1 MFIGLLGCAY
11 LHLVFVGL
19 AGLLLMWFELS
30 EEPSIWW
37 ATATSAVWLVLVMRK
52 G

>member
-1 MFIGLLGCAY
+1 
-11 LHLVFVGL
+11 
-19 AGLLLMWFELS
+19 LS
-30 EEPSIWW
+30 EEPTIWW

>member
-1 MFIGLLGCAY
+1 M
-11 LHLVFVGL
+11 FVGL
-19 AGLLLMWFELS
+19 AGWLASELGLL

-37 ATATSAVWLVLVMRK
+37 GTTLSAVWLVLVMRK

>member
-1 MFIGLLGCAY
+1 
-11 LHLVFVGL
+11 L
-19 AGLLLMWFELS
+19 AGEMLVWFGLS

-37 ATATSAVWLVLVMRK
+37 ATFTSAVWLVLVMRK

>member
-1 MFIGLLGCAY
+1 
-11 LHLVFVGL
+11 
-19 AGLLLMWFELS
+19 LS
-30 EEPSIWW
+30 EEPSVWW

>member
-1 MFIGLLGCAY
+1 
-11 LHLVFVGL
+11 
-19 AGLLLMWFELS
+19 MWFELS
-30 EEPSIWW
+30 EGPSIWW

>member
-1 MFIGLLGCAY
+1 M
-11 LHLVFVGL
+11 FVGL
-19 AGLLLMWFELS
+19 AGEMLIWFGLS

>member
-1 MFIGLLGCAY
+1 M
-11 LHLVFVGL
+11 FVGL
-19 AGLLLMWFELS
+19 AGQLLIWFGLS

-37 ATATSAVWLVLVMRK
+37 ATLASAVWLVFVMRK